1 MHNYTIVI
9 SFECC
14 CLFVGRRTWSRWFKK
29 KIDRRYSAGRT
40 KKISCHI
47 LSYLQQTMKLVWKNS
62 LRRRECGNIVFPLEI
77 TPWAFLWIAMA
88 FFFDRYLPWRCF
100 WSKVIRLTYFS
111 FYLPQGALWRYVNFL
126 KILTQEGLIRR
137 VPDCVNHFE
146 SCYYADNGIL
156 PVCAYTAQPLT
167 AAQTQLLTEKVE
179 SITGKTVLL
188 ENRIDPECLGGV
200 RLCYDGIQ
208 VDGTVKN
215 RLDMVGKLL
224 QNTVL

>member
-1 MHNYTIVI
+1 MIGGPQQYAQALYELALDEHITKELLSQLRVLTKAFREEPGFLQLLTSAQI
-9 SFECC
+9 SKAERCDLLDDSFRDK
-14 CLFVGRRTWSRWFKK
+14 L
-29 KIDRRYSAGRT
+29 
-40 KKISCHI
+40 HP
-47 LSYLQQTMKLVWKNS
+47 YLL
-62 LRRRECGNIVFPLEI
+62 
-77 TPWAFLWIAMA
+77 
-88 FFFDRYLPWRCF
+88 
-100 WSKVIRLTYFS
+100 
-111 FYLPQGALWRYVNFL
+111 NFL

-137 VPDCVNHFE
+137 FPDCVNHFE

-188 ENRIDPECLGGV
+188 ENRIDPDCLGGV